1 MEKIRLSKYFTDCGV
16 MSRRAADAAIERG
29 EVKVNGVVACLGDKI
44 EAGVDEVIYKGKK
57 ILPASDKRVCIML
70 NKPRGVVCT
79 ASDEKGRANAT
90 ELCRGVKDAQG
101 HALRLY
107 PVGRLDMDSDGLL
120 LLTND
125 GNLTNTLT
133 HPRHGIHK
141 IYRVTVEG
149 NVSDE
154 QLETLRSPLV
164 IDDYEILP
172 VKVDVTS
179 RDPEHTTLKM
189 TLYEGR
195 NRQIR
200 KMCEIAGLSIRRLCR
215 VAIGDLKMGELK
227 PGSWRYLAD
236 EEVEYLKESDIQQK
250 GTENT

>member
-1 MEKIRLSKYFTDCGV
+1 MEPVKLQKFFTDCGV
-16 MSRRAADAAIERG
+16 MSRRAA
-29 EVKVNGVVACLGDKI
+29 EVEIRKGHVTVNGKVAEIGMRVDPDTDVITHLGKEI
-44 EAGVDEVIYKGKK
+44 RPLSTENVYV
-57 ILPASDKRVCIML
+57 ML
-70 NKPRGVVCT
+70 NKPRGYVT
-79 ASDEKGRANAT
+79 TMSDEQGRPTVA
-90 ELCRGVKDAQG
+90 ELTRGVDA
-101 HALRLY
+101 RVY
-107 PVGRLDMDSDGLL
+107 PIGRLDMDSDGLL

-125 GNLTNTLT
+125 GNLTNMLT
-133 HPRHGIHK
+133 HPRHGIPK

-149 NVSDE
+149 GVSDE

-200 KMCEIAGLSIRRLCR
+200 KMCEIAGLTIRRLCR

-227 PGSWRYLAD
+227 VGTWRYLSED
-236 EEVEYLKESDIQQK
+236 EVEYLKQSETLQERN
-250 GTENT
+250 ENT

>member
-44 EAGVDEVIYKGKK
+44 EAGVDEVVYKGKK

-79 ASDEKGRANAT
+79 ASDEKGRANVT

-125 GNLTNTLT
+125 GELANKLT
-133 HPRHGIHK
+133 HPRHSIPK
-141 IYRVTVEG
+141 IYHVTLKGIFDDAMIRMLGEPIVIDG
-149 NVSDE
+149 K
-154 QLETLRSPLV
+154 ETLR
-164 IDDYEILP
+164 
-172 VKVDVTS
+172 VKVSPVERTES
-179 RDPEHTTLKM
+179 TTVVRFE
-189 TLYEGR
+189 LYEGR

-200 KMCEIAGLSIRRLCR
+200 RMCEFHGVKITQLTR
-215 VAIGDLKMGELK
+215 VAIGKLKLGDLEVGK
-227 PGSWRYLAD
+227 WRYLSD
-236 EEVEYLKESDIQQK
+236 SEIHYLK
-250 GTENT
+250 TV